1 MNLYSEIFKVKR
13 ANLILLS
20 FFMLMACEQKTV
32 SPPPQSVVKLAV
44 QPYGNF
50 SNQETAIATKVLD
63 SFFDLDIAV
72 LPAKILDPRAFMQ
85 IKMPR
90 YRADS
95 IIKFQKEYIKDG
107 SFDYILGLTNKD
119 ISTTK
124 KEKVHLDPT
133 YRDWGILGLAYRN
146 GNSCV
151 ISTDRMNKKKE
162 PKKFGLRFKKVVI
175 HEFGHNLNLPHCPKT
190 SCVMTSAVESM
201 KNIDKAQIAF
211 CELCVSKMKIKPKGY
226 DQP

>member
-1 MNLYSEIFKVKR
+1 MVKR

-20 FFMLMACEQKTV
+20 FLMLLACEQKTE
-32 SPPPQSVVKLAV
+32 SHPPQSVVKLAV

-50 SNQETAIATKVLD
+50 LNQETAIATQVLD
-63 SFFDLDIAV
+63 SFFNLDITV
-72 LPAKILDPRAFMQ
+72 LPSKKLDPRAFVN
-85 IKMPR
+85 IKKLR

-95 IIKFQKEYIKDG
+95 IIKFQREYIKDD

-124 KEKVHLDPT
+124 KEKVHVDST

-146 GNSCV
+146 GNSCI
-151 ISTDRMNKKKE
+151 ISTDRMNKYEE

-175 HEFGHNLNLPHCPKT
+175 HEFGHNLNLPHCPNT
-190 SCVMTSAVESM
+190 SCVMTSAVESI
-201 KNIDKAQIAF
+201 KNIDKARLAF
-211 CELCVSKMKIKPKGY
+211 CTLCVSKMNIKPKNY
-226 DQP
+226 DSQ

>member
-1 MNLYSEIFKVKR
+1 MFHQFLKNLPQQLLVLCSCLF
-13 ANLILLS
+13 ILSCYNNSKES
-20 FFMLMACEQKTV
+20 FNEKT
-32 SPPPQSVVKLAV
+32 KLAV

-50 SNQETAIATKVLD
+50 SNQEVTIATKVLD

-72 LPAKILDPRAFMQ
+72 LPIKKLDSRAFVN
-85 IKMPR
+85 IKKPR

-124 KEKVHLDPT
+124 SEKVHLNPT
-133 YRDWGILGLAYRN
+133 YRDWGILGLARLN
-146 GNSCV
+146 GNTCV
-151 ISTDRMNKKKE
+151 ISTDRMNKKEE

-175 HEFGHNLNLPHCPKT
+175 HEFGHNLNLPHCPNT
-190 SCVMTSAVESM
+190 SCVMTSAVESI
-201 KNIDKAQIAF
+201 KNIDKAQLAF
-211 CELCVSKMKIKPKGY
+211 CELCVSKMKILPKRY